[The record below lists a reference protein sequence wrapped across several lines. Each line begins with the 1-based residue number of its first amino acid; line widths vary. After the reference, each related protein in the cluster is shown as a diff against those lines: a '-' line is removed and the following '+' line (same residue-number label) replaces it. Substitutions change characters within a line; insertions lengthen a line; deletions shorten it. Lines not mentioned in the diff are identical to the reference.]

1 MLAIGTLAAD
11 GGLTKA
17 VYDQLDALLAPS
29 LQKSVDEATPEARP
43 AAQQALDAARDGWKK
58 LAFAVASGVV
68 GHLVDNLEVIGVQT
82 AGNVAAAVSGQVAVQ
97 NGVVFTQSN
106 NGTGHVR

>member
-11 GGLTKA
+11 SGLTKA
-17 VYDQLDALLAPS
+17 VYDQLDALLALP
-29 LQKSVDEATPEARP
+29 LQKSVDEATAEARP

-68 GHLVDNLEVIGVQT
+68 RHLVDNLEVTGVQT
-82 AGNVAAAVSGQVAVQ
+82 GGNVTAVVSGQVAVQ
-97 NGVVFTQSN
+97 NGVVFTQTNS
-106 NGTGHVR
+106 GTGHVR